1 MIMPSRL
8 TTVLLGAALLA
19 GCSDKEPP
27 ARTVSE
33 FVENPILL
41 EAAMVRCSRD
51 RRESRYDQE
60 CINAR
65 EAVNRIEA
73 KEEQL
78 RREELEARSESKR
91 RALRRMQEAQAEAR
105 RRAEEAERLRKEAE
119 YLAQF
124 GVLPPSDEGG
134 SDELPAANAPGAR
147 TQPVE
152 ETQETPADL
161 QDVRDELRRR
171 NEQEDS
177 N

>member
-1 MIMPSRL
+1 MIMLSRL

-19 GCSDKEPP
+19 GCSEKEPP

-73 KEEQL
+73 KEEEM
-78 RREELEARSESKR
+78 RREELPEEFLNSEAIESLDQAQQS
-91 RALRRMQEAQAEAR
+91 ALDERYELLKDWAELEQRVGDA
-105 RRAEEAERLRKEAE
+105 
-119 YLAQF
+119 
-124 GVLPPSDEGG
+124 SD
-134 SDELPAANAPGAR
+134 
-147 TQPVE
+147 
-152 ETQETPADL
+152 
-161 QDVRDELRRR
+161 
-171 NEQEDS
+171 
-177 N
+177 